1 MAVRRGRRRRER
13 CQPSRSPRETSR
25 ETALAPKPAAWQT
38 RDMGPA
44 LKDAPLVASPET
56 AEEIRED
63 EASALIDVSAEDL
76 RRWAETGEWPES
88 FA

>member
-1 MAVRRGRRRRER
+1 
-13 CQPSRSPRETSR
+13 
-25 ETALAPKPAAWQT
+25 
-38 RDMGPA
+38 MGPA
-44 LKDAPLVASPET
+44 LKDAPLVASRET

-63 EASALIDVSAEDL
+63 EAVPAIDVSPEDL

>member
-1 MAVRRGRRRRER
+1 
-13 CQPSRSPRETSR
+13 
-25 ETALAPKPAAWQT
+25 
-38 RDMGPA
+38 MGPV
-44 LKDAPLVASPET
+44 LKDAPLLASPET

-63 EASALIDVSAEDL
+63 ETAPAIDVSPEDL

>member
-1 MAVRRGRRRRER
+1 
-13 CQPSRSPRETSR
+13 
-25 ETALAPKPAAWQT
+25 
-38 RDMGPA
+38 MGPA
-44 LKDAPLVASPET
+44 LKAAPLVASRET

-63 EASALIDVSAEDL
+63 EVSAPTTAAAGVEAAGIDVSAEDL

>member
-1 MAVRRGRRRRER
+1 
-13 CQPSRSPRETSR
+13 
-25 ETALAPKPAAWQT
+25 
-38 RDMGPA
+38 MGPA

-63 EASALIDVSAEDL
+63 EASAPVDVSAEDL